1 METDAAL
8 LAKSLA
14 DPRFD
19 RSTLGS
25 LIEEIKSLMY
35 SDFSEC
41 SVSRIPRVCNMGH
54 VWLEG
59 GKILMREKRCFD
71 Y

>member
-35 SDFSEC
+35 NDFSEC
-41 SVSRIPRVCNMGH
+41 SVPHIPRVCN
-54 VWLEG
+54 VVAAT
-59 GKILMREKRCFD
+59 
-71 Y
+71 